1 MNWSSQ
7 RCRWLAGLDAGVGG
21 AVLALAWLAF
31 YSRLTGDLWWSRFNV
46 AAAPLFG
53 NRVFSSGLGF
63 ATLTGASL
71 LLIGFSLFG
80 AVLGRLTPAPPRWYR
95 SLGVSLLGTLVV
107 YLVAQRWLW
116 PAIHPFAR
124 SYFTPPVTLPAHI
137 LFGLSMVRLGRRY
150 LALMVAFGGL
160 PWPPTPPPRQ
170 DDSLPLIVDRPSDP
184 LE

>member
-1 MNWSSQ
+1 VVGALLALG
-7 RCRWLAGLDAGVGG
+7 WLAL
-21 AVLALAWLAF
+21 
-31 YSRLTGDLWWSRFNV
+31 YSRLTGEFWWSRFNV

-53 NRVFSSGLGF
+53 NRVFTVGLGF

-71 LLIGFSLFG
+71 LLIGFSLLG
-80 AVLGRLTPAPPRWYR
+80 AVLGRLTPVPPRWYR
-95 SLGVSLLGTLVV
+95 SLGVSMLGTLIVFV
-107 YLVAQRWLW
+107 LAQRWLW

-124 SYFTPPVTLPAHI
+124 SYFTAPATLPAHI

-160 PWPPTPPPRQ
+160 SWPPPSPPPAQ
-170 DDSLPLIVDRPSDP
+170 TALPIVDLPSDP